1 MHQDASVETNDIV
14 ALLDDA
20 APPGTLHIVLQLHAE
35 RAVIPDGVDPAVD
48 LRAREDE
55 AATLCERD
63 DDVEIGNRGG
73 RVGGRRAG
81 ERDRRIGGDAHE
93 VEAYPIRRT
102 LEGAPE
108 SDPHN
113 GGGEPEQEQPRRV
126 GEEQERLANSLMPSP
141 RQGNFDS
148 SAHVRRAAG

>member
-1 MHQDASVETNDIV
+1 MHQDPGIKAHHVV

-35 RAVIPDGVDPAVD
+35 WAVIPDGVDPAID
-48 LRAREDE
+48 LRAWEDE

-102 LEGAPE
+102 LEGATE
-108 SDPHN
+108 SDPRN
-113 GGGEPEQEQPRRV
+113 SGGEPEKERPRRV
-126 GEEQERLANSLMPSP
+126 GEERKRLPCV
-141 RQGNFDS
+141 
-148 SAHVRRAAG
+148 AHPCELQRKGGEGGEATE